1 MSNPAED
8 PRAPKTHHF
17 SARIAT
23 ILVFSRPLL
32 VFGGMLCAI
41 AVMWKQNPVIYT
53 IGVCLLLLSMTFDL
67 VDGWFAARFVPNAP
81 LAPLA
86 DRLMDK
92 LVYSIIF
99 PVIAVGMMWRLIVI
113 ETDPTRGELLHAVFV
128 LLLCVTVLIR
138 DNFAAFMRGFAIRQ
152 GAEPEKSEYNRMRT
166 VVAAPVSALLY
177 AYAFHVPEG
186 PPSWVYFKI
195 SWLANFP
202 LRGLFFIEILFLVI
216 NFGSIAGYCRKYG
229 QACLDELC
237 MGNEILRR
245 RILAFFPNALTV
257 MNAMMGLIAVF
268 FAYQG
273 RVRESYLMLLGAATF
288 DKLDG
293 MVARRLGLT
302 EPLPEEAARRKINL
316 GNLMDDFADAVS
328 FCIVPGWIFYVIMT
342 DYSSGRMA
350 SLPVGLVALG
360 YAVMGIVRL
369 VYFTIDKTPIPGFFK
384 GLPTPAAALLVVAP
398 LIMLVQAHAQGS
410 PWAVIWEYFAFGL
423 TLFTALLMNCYFIRY
438 LHMGRYMSRNP
449 WITRLGLAALL
460 SVVTPYFG
468 IVWLVFVI
476 LYVLSPLVT
485 WRIDPEEAARE
496 GRVETIRSG

>member
-1 MSNPAED
+1 MSNPSED
-8 PRAPKTHHF
+8 AQTPRKHHF
-17 SARIAT
+17 SAKIAT
-23 ILVFSRPLL
+23 ILVFSRPFL

-53 IGVCLLLLSMTFDL
+53 VGVCLLMLSMTFDL
-67 VDGWFAARFVPNAP
+67 VDGWFAARYVPHAP

-113 ETDPTRGELLHAVFV
+113 APDPTRGELLHAVFV

-152 GAEPEKSEYNRMRT
+152 GVEPEMSEYNRMRT
-166 VVAAPVSALLY
+166 IVAAPVSALLY
-177 AYAFHVPEG
+177 AYAFYVPEG

-202 LRGLFFIEILFLVI
+202 LQGLFFIEILFLVI
-216 NFGSIAGYCRKYG
+216 NCGSIASYCRKYG
-229 QACLDELC
+229 RACLDELC
-237 MGNEILRR
+237 MGDEALRR

-273 RVRESYLMLLGAATF
+273 RVRESYLMLIGAATF

-302 EPLPEEAARRKINL
+302 EPMPEDAGKRKINL

-328 FCIVPGWIFYVIMT
+328 FCIVPGWIFYIIMT
-342 DYSSGRMA
+342 DHTAGKLA
-350 SLPVGLVALG
+350 QLPVGMVGLLYV
-360 YAVMGIVRL
+360 VMGIARL
-369 VYFTIDKTPIPGFFK
+369 VYFTIDKTPVPGFFK
-384 GLPTPAAALLVVAP
+384 GLPTPAAALLVVPP
-398 LIMLVQAHAQGS
+398 LIMLAQVYPENARWS
-410 PWAVIWEYFAFGL
+410 AFWSYFAFGL
-423 TLFTALLMNCYFIRY
+423 VLFTALLMNCYFVRY

-449 WITRLGLAALL
+449 WITRLALLVLL

-468 IVWLVFVI
+468 VI
-476 LYVLSPLVT
+476 CLIFMTLYVLSPLVT

-496 GRVETIRSG
+496 TRAESIHSG